1 MIVSRVALD
10 DIHVGAALMICKP
23 GHCRL
28 YVPSGW
34 FRRLMEW
41 LRIVDKRRLWGV
53 AETAGRKGD
62 IITMR
67 ITM

>member
-1 MIVSRVALD
+1 VIVNRVALD
-10 DIHVGAALMICKP
+10 DIHIGALLMICKP

-28 YVPSGW
+28 YVSPGR

-41 LRIVDKRRLWGV
+41 LRVVDRRRLWGV
-53 AETAGRKGD
+53 AETAGRKGE